1 MNKKWY
7 GLRFIVGVL
16 VLLGIYFLVA
26 TQPAKAAG
34 QTWAKWKI
42 QVNFQNNAINP
53 KLVVQIGHTT
63 ASGKKVIDQEEDFA
77 ISCATVG
84 NPVVQNNKATFDGSS
99 YYECDVPSI
108 QQKVSEMSSG
118 ALVIPDSCDAKR
130 PYLTGVVT
138 LEDHPI
144 QPTNSN
150 PLFYRDDITFELP
163 LDVTTGQAQLSTSF
177 DGAAA
182 ISDNFV
188 AGGISHTVTAIYN
201 KSGGAPYTPVF
212 TVDTNSYGSSPA
224 TLSQPIYLS
233 TLESTI
239 YFGYSPATGEYFEGI
254 LDFLIVDPYCV
265 GTG

>member
-26 TQPAKAAG
+26 TQPAKAVG

-42 QVNFQNNAINP
+42 QVNFQNNVINP
-53 KLVVQIGHTT
+53 KLVVQIGYTT

-77 ISCATVG
+77 ISCTAVG
-84 NPVVQNNKATFDGSS
+84 NPIVQNNKATFDGSS

-108 QQKVSEMSSG
+108 QQKVSEMTSG

-130 PYLTGVVT
+130 PYLTGVIT
-138 LEDHPI
+138 LEDNPI
-144 QPTNSN
+144 QPAATN
-150 PLFYRDDITFELP
+150 PLFYRDDITFDIP
-163 LDVTTGQAQLSTSF
+163 LDITTGQARLSTSF
-177 DGAAA
+177 GGAAA

-188 AGGISHTVTAIYN
+188 AGSTSHTVTAIYN
-201 KSGGAPYTPVF
+201 KSGGSPYTPVF

-224 TLSQPIYLS
+224 TISQPIYLS
-233 TLESTI
+233 MLESTV
-239 YFGYSPATGEYFEGI
+239 YFGYSPATGEYFEGV
-254 LDFLIVDPYCV
+254 LNSLIADPYCV